1 MVGPLTGLV
10 LAVYDMLVAAV
21 HDASRRKGVCAAWNE
36 ANAGPWPIYTSLKIR
51 QSSPGV
57 NHESE
62 ASVRREAVLVYIQQI
77 YEVKEDGVRRGLR
90 WGWLPRI
97 VREADDGPQGS
108 GN

>member
-10 LAVYDMLVAAV
+10 FAGYDMLVAAV
-21 HDASRRKGVCAAWNE
+21 RNASRRKGVCAAWNE
-36 ANAGPWPIYTSLKIR
+36 AYAGPWPIYTSLQIR

-57 NHESE
+57 NHESK
-62 ASVRREAVLVYIQQI
+62 VTMGGEAVLVYIQQS

-90 WGWLPRI
+90 WGWLPCI
-97 VREADDGPQGS
+97 AREADDGPQGS